1 MSSKGFGFVAF
12 FASAEAS
19 YVSLIISHAKISIS
33 EIINIFERDYFV
45 LGFFVVY
52 IKLWTTLYKKETLQV
67 EYLFFLICHRVSFS
81 RIYMEVHYG
90 PSHFKNSDGSL
101 VDLSVIGEYT
111 PSTLIH
117 TAKLVGRPHIVVSS
131 RIIRRREGDTHGH
144 DESRFE
150 ESI

>member
-67 EYLFFLICHRVSFS
+67 EYLFFFNLPQS
-81 RIYMEVHYG
+81 EL
-90 PSHFKNSDGSL
+90 FKNIHGGTLWSL
-101 VDLSVIGEYT
+101 PLQKFGWQ
-111 PSTLIH
+111 
-117 TAKLVGRPHIVVSS
+117 SS
-131 RIIRRREGDTHGH
+131 
-144 DESRFE
+144 
-150 ESI
+150 